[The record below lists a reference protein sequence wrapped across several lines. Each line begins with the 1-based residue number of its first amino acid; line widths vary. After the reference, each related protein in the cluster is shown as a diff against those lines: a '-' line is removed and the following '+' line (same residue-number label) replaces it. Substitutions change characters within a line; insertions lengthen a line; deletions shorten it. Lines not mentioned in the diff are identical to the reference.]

1 MLEGLGFDAVGLRPG
16 LYGIMMCIVVVI
28 TKCIVRHSVDIM
40 NYLTLSS

>member
-16 LYGIMMCIVVVI
+16 LYGIMMCIVVI
-28 TKCIVRHSVDIM
+28 TKCIVLHSVDIM